1 MAESGEKK
9 TGTLTKADIMRI
21 AALPRSKHIV
31 AGIVQDTI
39 VDPVTGYI
47 YFPNPDSKNE
57 YDQLLPKRVKPT
69 DPSILKVAADEN
81 PNEDKEDTTSAADGT
96 EKPEPDGSN
105 GKDET
110 DPPKQEKKS
119 AVIATGKEGPSTK
132 KPKKKGMQKIIIAAA
147 IVVVAAACI
156 PFILQ
161 SVNSMSMPGTTQTE
175 PVGESVSIVQ
185 VLHPL
190 IPGDQI
196 TESDIQEAV
205 VSTETYNQITLQ
217 GTNLYQWQRADT
229 LLGMY
234 VQEYIPA
241 GQYVAFSS
249 VGAAYDPPVS
259 LWSPDTYIDIPLTEE
274 QAISRIW
281 MPGEIVSVTIRKQTS
296 SENAVA
302 DSQKQLASGGAQTT
316 VQQQITVVE
325 TSIPETTIC
334 DVLTG
339 EDATGSMYET
349 LAELSSIPAGEQ
361 ADYLAN
367 ASKQDTFTSY
377 WDQKY
382 IHIYLPQ
389 SDIDAIGDI
398 TDPEGVTIT
407 IEPTGEY
414 SRTDEAR
421 TSFVSSAQATIQ
433 NVLAVLPQPET
444 AEEVQ

>member
-217 GTNLYQWQRADT
+217 GTNLYQCR
-229 LLGMY
+229 GP
-234 VQEYIPA
+234 IPSLA
-241 GQYVAFSS
+241 CTCRNISLPGSMLHS
-249 VGAAYDPPVS
+249 PVS
-259 LWSPDTYIDIPLTEE
+259 ALRMTRLSASGRRIPTL
-274 QAISRIW
+274 ISR
-281 MPGEIVSVTIRKQTS
+281 
-296 SENAVA
+296 
-302 DSQKQLASGGAQTT
+302 
-316 VQQQITVVE
+316 
-325 TSIPETTIC
+325 
-334 DVLTG
+334 
-339 EDATGSMYET
+339 
-349 LAELSSIPAGEQ
+349 
-361 ADYLAN
+361 
-367 ASKQDTFTSY
+367 
-377 WDQKY
+377 
-382 IHIYLPQ
+382 
-389 SDIDAIGDI
+389 
-398 TDPEGVTIT
+398 
-407 IEPTGEY
+407 
-414 SRTDEAR
+414 
-421 TSFVSSAQATIQ
+421 
-433 NVLAVLPQPET
+433 
-444 AEEVQ
+444 